1 MPGATWCR
9 IWLMVIF
16 LASAL
21 VAAAVAEEVQGYSWP
36 PGFFYRLGRLKVSAF
51 NQALD
56 ELDSRLAG
64 LRQQQAGLL
73 VKGEI
78 TGPLTTG
85 ARIYAEVQILDQSG
99 LLILARNVPNLYYG
113 FAGPSGR
120 LNRNTFFVLKNPHLD
135 RIESQLRR
143 QFVIRGEFLAFV
155 RKYLEALRAEWHALP
170 APELAERCWAGK
182 RLSR

>member
-1 MPGATWCR
+1 MSYSRWCWS
-9 IWLMVIF
+9 WLMVF
-16 LASAL
+16 LLISAP
-21 VAAAVAEEVQGYSWP
+21 VAGVAAEEVQGYSWP
-36 PGFFYRLGRLKVSAF
+36 PGFFYRLGRLTVPAF

-56 ELDSRLAG
+56 ELDSRLAS

-78 TGPLTTG
+78 TGPLTTRE
-85 ARIYAEVQILDQSG
+85 RIYAEVQILDQSG

-143 QFVIRGEFLAFV
+143 QFVVRGEFLAFV
-155 RKYLEALRAEWHALP
+155 RKYLEALLAEWHSLP
-170 APELAERCWAGK
+170 AQGPADRSRPGQG
-182 RLSR
+182 LSR